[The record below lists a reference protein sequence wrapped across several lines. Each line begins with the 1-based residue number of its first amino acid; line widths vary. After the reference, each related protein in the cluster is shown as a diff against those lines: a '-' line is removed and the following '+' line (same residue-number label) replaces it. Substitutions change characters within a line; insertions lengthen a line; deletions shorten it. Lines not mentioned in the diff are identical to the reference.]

1 MLVVQGRGANGRA
14 FMCPRCRK
22 WRKQRK
28 KLVRELGKENIQWQP
43 QVERRWLASLLGNEK
58 AVAPLL
64 RFLKATGIGGREGAR
79 ERERE
84 WELKNDREG
93 EDLLG

>member
-1 MLVVQGRGANGRA
+1 MAEQTVEHLYT
-14 FMCPRCRK
+14 RCRK
-22 WRKQRK
+22 WRKQRR
-28 KLVRELGKENIQWQP
+28 KLVRELGKEGVNWQP
-43 QVERRWLASLLGNEK
+43 QVERRWLAGLLGDER

-64 RFLKATGIGGREGAR
+64 KFLKTTGVGGREGAR

-84 WELKNDREG
+84 WERKNDQEG